1 LEQWCEQSDQEKT
14 VTQVDTEKDLAIRT
28 VETRRR
34 LDTIWRTFKYLS
46 TRIVTIAI
54 TIFIGIFITVV
65 LADQGGQIESSVRA
79 EVLSKMADICGGCSF
94 SYVAQD
100 LPAEK
105 QAEVNKLHDDLVA
118 ASGLNLPYWL
128 RQARWTLK
136 ALALDW
142 HESVRIPPAPG
153 SVYSSLH
160 AQDILL
166 ADLPHTLL
174 LVGAAYLLLFTFG
187 LPLSLLI
194 FRRQGGWLD
203 RLFSLLSPLSS
214 IPSWVF
220 GMLLLLVFANE
231 LHVLPFGG
239 MYDSFSSA
247 TPWGRTGQIL
257 KHMLLPVLAI
267 LASLFFQYVY
277 TWRTMF
283 TLHADEDYVN
293 LARAKGLPNKTLERR
308 YILRPTLPFLITNF
322 ALVLITFWQMTI
334 VLEKVVNWPGIG
346 RLYILTLPNFFGEA
360 MYPGVISITLG
371 IVVIFAYMLG
381 VTVLILDIAYAIVDP
396 RIRIANED
404 LTVRP
409 LVRRSPFRI
418 RRHRAA
424 QPSPPLA
431 NKPTAPPRRY
441 SFPNPEAW
449 FSSLGKSL
457 KSLQAQ
463 IKPAWR
469 ELIHYPSAVVGLVLI
484 LILASGSLYAV
495 IAYPYNRLGQL
506 WYTSSL
512 SGKIYTPKIAMPEW
526 TNWFR
531 KDKLPPSLVLDSRA
545 GTAERTVQ
553 AGNGGST
560 ETGITYRFNYPYAG
574 FPQDIIL
581 YFYTRQGAKPIVV
594 FMTLTTPDGR
604 TIDLG
609 RAAAVSGKYFDVL
622 HDFSG
627 QQLRASN
634 KLWRKWTGADLK
646 DTPAPSVSQMDPLPG
661 LYFLFANP
669 ISATP
674 EAVRGTYTLHLKGV
688 GFESDADLN
697 AELVLLGQV
706 YGAAGTD
713 NMGRD
718 LLVPLFWGMP
728 FALIFGL
735 LGALVTTVLSMGV
748 AAVSVWFGGPVD
760 NFIQRLVEANMI
772 LPVIAIGVLI
782 YSYFN
787 VSIWIFLGIIVLL
800 NVFGSPTKTF
810 RAAFLQIKDSPY
822 LEAAR
827 VYGASNLRIITRYL
841 VPRMTPILIPQLA
854 ILIPSYVFLEATL
867 GFFNIKSNYPTWG
880 RIIYEALNH
889 GSNYGS
895 SFWVLEPLALLLFT
909 AVAFALMG
917 FGLERIL
924 NPRMRGS

>member
-1 LEQWCEQSDQEKT
+1 MYS
-14 VTQVDTEKDLAIRT
+14 EKDISFET
-28 VETRRR
+28 VEKRQRF
-34 LDTIWRTFKYLS
+34 DTLWLTFKYFS
-46 TRIVTIAI
+46 TRIVTIAV
-54 TIFIGIFITVV
+54 TIFFGVFITVV
-65 LADQGGQIESSVRA
+65 LANQGGQIDSSVRA
-79 EVLSKMADICGGCSF
+79 EVLSNMADICGSCSI

-100 LPAEK
+100 LPPDR
-105 QAEVNKLHDDLVA
+105 QAQVDKLHDELVA

-142 HESVRIPPAPG
+142 HETVRVPPVPG

-166 ADLPHTLL
+166 AELPHTLL
-174 LVGAAYLLLFTFG
+174 LVGAAYLLLFTLG
-187 LPLSLLI
+187 LPLSLFL
-194 FRRQGGWLD
+194 FRRQGGRLD

-220 GMLLLLVFANE
+220 GMLLLLVFATE

-247 TPWGRTGQIL
+247 APWGRAGQVVR
-257 KHMLLPVLAI
+257 HMILPVLAI

-277 TWRTMF
+277 TWRVMF
-283 TLHADEDYVN
+283 TLHADEDYVH
-293 LARAKGLPNKTLERR
+293 LARAKGLPDRTLERR
-308 YILRPTLPFLITNF
+308 YILRPTLPFLITNL

-334 VLEKVVNWPGIG
+334 VLEKVFSWPGIG
-346 RLYILTLPNFFGEA
+346 RLYIIALPNFFGES

-381 VTVLILDIAYAIVDP
+381 FTVLILDVVYAIVDP
-396 RIRIANED
+396 RIRIAKEEP
-404 LTVRP
+404 TVRP
-409 LVRRSPFRI
+409 LVRRPLFRFGHFG
-418 RRHRAA
+418 RHGAVLHL
-424 QPSPPLA
+424 P
-431 NKPTAPPRRY
+431 PTAFEQATVPPRR
-441 SFPNPEAW
+441 SSPNMVAW
-449 FSSLGKSL
+449 FLSQRKSL
-457 KSLQAQ
+457 KRFRAQ

-469 ELIHYPSAVVGLVLI
+469 ELSHYPSTVVGLVLI
-484 LILASGSLYAV
+484 LILALGSLYAV

-512 SGKIYTPKIAMPEW
+512 SGKIYTPEIAMPEW

-531 KDKLPPSLVLDSRA
+531 KDKLPPSIILDSRE
-545 GTAERTVQ
+545 GTAGRTVL
-553 AGNGGST
+553 AGEGGST
-560 ETGITYRFNYPYAG
+560 ETEITYLFDYPYAG
-574 FPQDIIL
+574 FPQNIIL
-581 YFYTRQGAKPIVV
+581 YFYARQGAKPTVV

-609 RAAAVSGKYFDVL
+609 RTTAVSGKYFDVL

-634 KLWRKWTGADLK
+634 KLWKNWTGTDLK
-646 DTPAPSVSQMDPLPG
+646 ATLASPVGPMDRLPG
-661 LYFLFANP
+661 LYYLFADP
-669 ISATP
+669 TTATP
-674 EAVRGTYTLHLKGV
+674 QPVRGTYTLHLKGI
-688 GFESDADLN
+688 GFESDAELN

-728 FALIFGL
+728 FALVFGL
-735 LGALVTTVLSMGV
+735 LGALVTTVLSMVV
-748 AAVSVWFGGPVD
+748 AAISVWFGGSVD

-772 LPVIAIGVLI
+772 LPVIAIGVLL

-787 VSIWIFLGIIVLL
+787 VSIWIFLGLIVLL
-800 NVFGSPTKTF
+800 NVFGSPTKAF
-810 RAAFLQIKDSPY
+810 RAALLQIKNSPY

-827 VYGASNLRIITRYL
+827 VYGASDTRIVTRYL
-841 VPRMTPILIPQLA
+841 VPRMTPILIPQLV

-867 GFFNIKSNYPTWG
+867 GFFNIKSSYPTWG

-909 AVAFALMG
+909 AVAFAMLG

-924 NPRMRGS
+924 NPRMRGA